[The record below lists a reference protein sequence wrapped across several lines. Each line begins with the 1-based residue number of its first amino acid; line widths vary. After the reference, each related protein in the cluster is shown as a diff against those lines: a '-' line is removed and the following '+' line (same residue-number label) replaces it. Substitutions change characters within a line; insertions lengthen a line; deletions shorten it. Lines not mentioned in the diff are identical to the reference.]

1 MTKAFSVIPSRPAS
15 PTETAREI
23 ERLRQEQEDY
33 LDEALKETFPAS
45 DPIAPGHPH
54 PKSPD

>member
-1 MTKAFSVIPSRPAS
+1 MISAT
-15 PTETAREI
+15 PTEAERER
-23 ERLRQEQEDY
+23 ERLRQEQDAY

-54 PKSPD
+54 PGKPA